1 MNPFLPAIIWSIVI
15 AALSLG
21 SGIQLPSEMWQLLE
35 WDKVGH
41 FGVYAVE
48 CFLLLKGF
56 YQIGRRNPLPAIL
69 LALFFGLTLEVLQY
83 AFFPHRHFE
92 WDDLLANTLGTLVGY
107 GVFKRL
113 IHYLKF

>member
-1 MNPFLPAIIWSIVI
+1 M
-15 AALSLG
+15 
-21 SGIQLPSEMWQLLE
+21 LE

-48 CFLLLKGF
+48 CFLLLLGF
-56 YQIGRRNPLPAIL
+56 YRAGRRRPLFAIL
-69 LALFFGLTLEVLQY
+69 IALLFGLTLEVLQY
-83 AFFPHRHFE
+83 SFFPYRHFE

-113 IHYLKF
+113 IYHLNF